1 MDDNIYM
8 RETNNNKGEKM
19 QDIIQ
24 IHNIDETIAMLWE
37 MIDGKCCHRDFI
49 NEVMTAINSLKK
61 IRQSC

>member
-1 MDDNIYM
+1 M
-8 RETNNNKGEKM
+8 M

-24 IHNIDETIAMLWE
+24 IHNIDETIAMLWG

-61 IRQSC
+61 IKESC